1 MPSPRRHRPQLTTKT
16 QPAQQRATE
25 TFERLL
31 EAAAQTLA
39 DVGIERWSTNLVCEH
54 AGVSPP
60 ALYRYFPNK
69 YALLTELSRRL
80 MERQNECIAHH
91 IHEGV
96 FAGGIPALEKALRFT
111 PRNPAN
117 GLVRITDPAL
127 FRPYSFFDTIPPG
140 ADAYVLSHVIH
151 DWREDK
157 ALAILA
163 NVRRAM
169 PAHAKL
175 LLIEMVLPPGN
186 IPPGPTTGGKAA
198 RSPLA
203 DPGPSGME
211 RPRPGRGHVASPSPR
226 RPDRWEPPGRQVG
239 SGRLPF
245 DS

>member
-39 DVGIERWSTNLVCEH
+39 EVGIERWSTNLVCEH

-69 YALLTELSRRL
+69 YALLTELTRRL

-127 FRPYSFFDTIPPG
+127 FRPYSFFDTIPLTG
-140 ADAYVLSHVIH
+140 DQQFDSVLFWDAC
-151 DWREDK
+151 RK
-157 ALAILA
+157 LA
-163 NVRRAM
+163 
-169 PAHAKL
+169 
-175 LLIEMVLPPGN
+175 EMFVA
-186 IPPGPTTGGKAA
+186 TGQ
-198 RSPLA
+198 
-203 DPGPSGME
+203 
-211 RPRPGRGHVASPSPR
+211 
-226 RPDRWEPPGRQVG
+226 PDRAAPWRHEAECVQSALNTLWDERTGFGATRSARVG
-239 SGRLPF
+239 LPCRAF
-245 DS
+245 SASSRVRS